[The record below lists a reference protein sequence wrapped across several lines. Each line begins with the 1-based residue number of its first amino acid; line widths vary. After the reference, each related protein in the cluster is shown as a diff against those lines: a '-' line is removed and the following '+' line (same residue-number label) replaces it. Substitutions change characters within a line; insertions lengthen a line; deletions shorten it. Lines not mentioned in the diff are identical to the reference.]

1 MTINDLYQAASHGD
15 KDAEHQMFSALTV
28 RFGIIANLK
37 VRNRED
43 AEELVQ
49 DAMMVISEKIKQ
61 LEVVSSFKAWA
72 HQVFENRL
80 MNYIS
85 RKQRRS
91 KVDSKTPVDEVSYK
105 ASTTPDPDLMIQLKD
120 CMVKVRSAN
129 NRYARILVLHYQ
141 GFSTKEICERLGIT
155 PQNLYMI
162 MSRARTMLKLCL
174 EKGDVR

>member
-1 MTINDLYQAASHGD
+1 MTINELYQAAKQGD
-15 KDAEHQMFSALTV
+15 KEAERQMFSALTV

-37 VRNRED
+37 VRNSED

-49 DAMMVISEKIKQ
+49 DTLMTISKEIKQ
-61 LEVVSSFKAWA
+61 LKVVSSFKAWA

-80 MNYIS
+80 LNYIT

-91 KVDSKTPVDEVSYK
+91 KVDAKAPVDEGSHGSW
-105 ASTTPDPDLMIQLKD
+105 ANPNPDLMIQLKD

-141 GFSTKEICERLGIT
+141 GFSTEEICDRLDIT

-162 MSRARTMLKLCL
+162 MSRARSMLRLCL
-174 EKGDVR
+174 EKGEVR